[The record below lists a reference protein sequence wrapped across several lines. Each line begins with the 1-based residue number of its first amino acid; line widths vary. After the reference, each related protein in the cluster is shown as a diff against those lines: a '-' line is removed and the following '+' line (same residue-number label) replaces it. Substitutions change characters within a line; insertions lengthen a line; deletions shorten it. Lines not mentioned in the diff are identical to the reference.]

1 MVNQKDKGKR
11 WEKEATKKL
20 NELVTNTNW
29 KRIPSSGAMGTIL
42 KEPLLASDIQ
52 GMIPYLSKKILM
64 EAKVGYG
71 GSKYMTIRKEWFDKV
86 QEEAETAMG
95 IPMLI
100 CKFDN
105 VRSGVARFV
114 AMDLTIFAEVMN
126 EVNELHEELQGVYE
140 KLAELEE

>member
-20 NELVTNTNW
+20 NELVKNTTW
-29 KRIPSSGAMGTIL
+29 KRIPGSGAMGTIL

-52 GMIPYLSKKILM
+52 GYLPYFNNKILI

-71 GSKYMTIRKEWFDKV
+71 GAKYMTIRKEWFDKV
-86 QEEAETAMG
+86 AEEAETAMG
-95 IPMLI
+95 IPMLV

-105 VRSGVARFV
+105 VRAGVARFI
-114 AMDLTIFAEVMN
+114 AMDLRVFAEVLN
-126 EVNELHEELQGVYE
+126 EVNVLH
-140 KLAELEE
+140 KELEEVYQKLADLEE

>member
-20 NELVTNTNW
+20 NDMLKNTSW
-29 KRIPSSGAMGTIL
+29 KRMPSSGAMGTIL

-52 GMIPYLSKKILM
+52 GNIPYLSKKIIL

-86 QEEAETAMG
+86 QEESETALG

-105 VRSGVARFV
+105 VRAGTARFV
-114 AMDLTIFAEVMN
+114 AMDLEVFASVMN
-126 EVNELHEELQGVYE
+126 EVNELYKELDGVYK